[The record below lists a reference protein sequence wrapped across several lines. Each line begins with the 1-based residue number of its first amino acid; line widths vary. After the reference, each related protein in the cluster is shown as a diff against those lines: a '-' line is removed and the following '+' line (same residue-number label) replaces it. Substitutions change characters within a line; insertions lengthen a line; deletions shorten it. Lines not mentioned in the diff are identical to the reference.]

1 LRRRLNPLK
10 EHLVPHGIRAGGA
23 KRVALQDMGQHP
35 EMGQQDLGCEIGWF
49 RKVGELVG
57 VHVVGYGI

>member
-1 LRRRLNPLK
+1 
-10 EHLVPHGIRAGGA
+10 
-23 KRVALQDMGQHP
+23 MGQHP